1 MKLPHSGQYTTHL
14 APCRHVQLQHA
25 IPLRYHQPTP
35 QSHSRLRCLGP
46 PLWLLYAVLAAPS
59 PRVRQVRR
67 SVVFNT
73 TKLTDEV
80 I

>member
-1 MKLPHSGQYTTHL
+1 MTLTHCGQYTTHL
-14 APCRHVQLQHA
+14 APFRHGQLTHA
-25 IPLRYHQPTP
+25 TSIRYHPSTP
-35 QSHSRLRCLGP
+35 QTHSRLRALGP
-46 PLWLLYAVLAAPS
+46 PLWLLYAALATPS
-59 PRVRQVRR
+59 PCVREVRR